1 MEVENML
8 AKVTTKGQVTIPKKI
23 RDALRIRPNDRI
35 DFEREGGKVIM
46 VPIKTL
52 KDFRGAVSRKAKSS
66 FEEERSKAKKAVA
79 KRVLRE
85 MQ

>member
-1 MEVENML
+1 ML

-23 RDALRIRPNDRI
+23 REALKIRPNDRI
-35 DFEREGGKVIM
+35 DFDREGGKIIM

-52 KDFRGAVSRKAKSS
+52 KDFRGVVRTKGKGNFARERTKAK
-66 FEEERSKAKKAVA
+66 AAVA
-79 KRVLRE
+79 KRVTQE

>member
-1 MEVENML
+1 ML

-23 RDALRIRPNDRI
+23 RDALKIRPNDRI
-35 DFEREGGKVIM
+35 DFDRDGGKIIL

-52 KDFRGAVSRKAKSS
+52 QDFRGVIRIKGKGNFVRERARAKA
-66 FEEERSKAKKAVA
+66 AVA
-79 KRVLRE
+79 KRVAQE

>member
-23 RDALRIRPNDRI
+23 RDALQIQPNDRV
-35 DFEREGGKVIM
+35 DFDRQGEKIIM
-46 VPIKTL
+46 VPVKTL
-52 KDFRGAVSRKAKSS
+52 RDFRGAVKARLRGNAAA
-66 FEEERSKAKKAVA
+66 ERAKAKKTVA
-79 KRVLRE
+79 KRVVRE